1 MTLILMVNKRVNA
14 ELVVNGV
21 GAQAQS
27 SHISIVPFEYAD
39 VIILVIIWR
48 YAGIVKGNLVS

>member
-27 SHISIVPFEYAD
+27 SHNSIVPFEYAD